1 MEHMDL
7 PESSQFKNPA
17 KINAGFRALETIPME
32 LMWRGASRP
41 LLLLDST
48 SRNIKKRIVKS
59 FQGSQLALL
68 IHSLDRQLT
77 LSDTVSALIRSYT
90 TNGCDAIIACGSPA
104 LLDVAR
110 LLNLA
115 ISQGRSTPHHKL
127 VVSDHLE
134 PLVAVISGSGQ
145 ALHLT
150 EAVTFEGDRFRA
162 IDLMPT
168 LMIFDDRLAIEA
180 ENHSTLCNAL
190 ATLTLASETL
200 AFGRAGHFGQV
211 YARSALTAVVAHLPT
226 VLRKPN
232 MRPSK
237 TSLFV
242 AEFSAGLSA
251 GTRGYHP
258 SWVLA
263 DQMAAQT
270 TLAKGMIAVLM
281 LPSAL
286 TQAKALSCGRPDLL
300 LKALGGDDDYNR
312 VYHQNLDPWD
322 ATLDR
327 LEKLL
332 DDLRSIK
339 PGCLPRNLPW
349 PSFETDRLATLTT
362 IAAGKLDQLRDV
374 PDLGKILRN
383 TALTQ
388 SAAAS

>member
-1 MEHMDL
+1 MDL
-7 PESSQFKNPA
+7 PGAAKFNNPA
-17 KINAGFRALETIPME
+17 KINAGFRALETIPVE

-48 SRNIKKRIVKS
+48 SRNIKKTIVKS

-68 IHSLDRQLT
+68 IHSLDRQST
-77 LSDTVSALIRSYT
+77 LSDSVSALLRSYT
-90 TNGCDAIIACGSPA
+90 TNGCDAIIACGSPT
-104 LLDVAR
+104 LWDVAR
-110 LLNLA
+110 LLSLT
-115 ISQGRSTPHHKL
+115 ISQGNSTQHHKL
-127 VVSDHLE
+127 VVPDHLA
-134 PLVAVISGSGQ
+134 PLVAVISKSGQ

-150 EAVTFEGDRFRA
+150 EAVTLEGDHFSA
-162 IDLMPT
+162 IDLMPS
-168 LMIFDDRLAIEA
+168 LMIFDDRLAIEV
-180 ENHSTLCNAL
+180 EEHSALCNAL
-190 ATLTLASETL
+190 ATLTLACETL
-200 AFGRAGHFGQV
+200 AFGRACHFSQV
-211 YARSALTAVVAHLPT
+211 YAHSALTEVVAHLPT

-232 MRPSK
+232 KRPSK

-251 GTRGYHP
+251 GTRGCHP

-263 DQMAAQT
+263 DQMADQT

-286 TQAKALSCGRPDLL
+286 TQAKALSCGCPDLL
-300 LKALGGDDDYNR
+300 LKALGGDDYYSR

-322 ATLDR
+322 AALDR
-327 LEKLL
+327 LNKLL

-339 PGCLPRNLPW
+339 PGCLPQNLPW
-349 PSFETDRLATLTT
+349 PNFETDRLATLATL
-362 IAAGKLDQLRDV
+362 AAGKLDQLRDV

-383 TALTQ
+383 TALMQ